1 MSRQMTLGMGSK
13 KYILGDPSLVPRVSY
28 ASWRES
34 LLLSVRPERFL
45 KDAEQVERL
54 TLPVG

>member
-13 KYILGDPSLVPRVSY
+13 KYILGDSSLVPRVSY